1 MANPVWLFMGP
12 EIGER
17 NAAVGTVSKTLSKQY
32 GDIETHTVYA
42 GDTGMGDVI
51 SLLQNASLFSSAK
64 LIILKSAELIKKK
77 EDIDLLTDWIQ
88 SVSKKENTSDSFLIL
103 ISDETSVAKK
113 ISDTVPKTQQK
124 IFWELFEN
132 KKQEWVRSFLFREGI
147 EIEDEAVDELLELV
161 ENNTDALKTAC
172 SHLVLYFQKGAHI
185 DQENIEKLF
194 AHNKEE
200 TPFSL
205 FNALTMGNLETALSI
220 SQKIILS
227 KNSSPVQIIA
237 GLSYCFRRL
246 QDWHKIHRDNEYL
259 DDFALKR
266 FGFSGKTALAQYK
279 RAAKLWNEV
288 QCVKIIALLSET
300 DLELRS
306 LGTNLQNIV
315 MDMCLYEIACKS
327 GNKIEKYTADNI

>member
-1 MANPVWLFMGP
+1 MGP

-17 NAAVGTVSKTLSKQY
+17 NSAIDTVVKTLSKQY

-42 GDTGMGDVI
+42 GDTGMGDII

-64 LIILKSAELIKKK
+64 LLILKSAELIKKK
-77 EDIDLLTDWIQ
+77 EDIDLLTGWIQ
-88 SVSKKENTSDSFLIL
+88 SVSKNNAGSSFLIL

-161 ENNTDALKTAC
+161 ENNTEALKTAC
-172 SHLVLYFQKGAHI
+172 SHLVLYFQKGSHI
-185 DQENIEKLF
+185 GQENIEKLF

-200 TPFSL
+200 TPFTL
-205 FNALTMGNLETALSI
+205 FNALTLGGLETALSI
-220 SQKIILS
+220 NQKIILS
-227 KNSSPVQIIA
+227 KNSSPVQTIA
-237 GLSYCFRRL
+237 GLTYCFRRL
-246 QDWHKIHRDNEYL
+246 QDWHKIHRENEYL

-266 FGFSGKTALAQYK
+266 FGFSGKTALAQYR
-279 RAAKLWNEV
+279 RAAKLWNEI

-306 LGTNLQNIV
+306 LGTGLQNIA
-315 MDMCLYEIACKS
+315 MEICLYEIICKS
-327 GNKIEKYTADNI
+327 GKKIEQYSFEHI